1 MSAGTPGGPRLAGS
15 RHGTGREGAVGEGD
29 GGVVRGSRGR
39 EWKAGRGGRPELGDV
54 TSALGRTSLT
64 FPVGQ
69 LREPR
74 LVDKQR

>member
-15 RHGTGREGAVGEGD
+15 RHGTREGAVGEGD

-39 EWKAGRGGRPELGDV
+39 ERKAGRGGRRELGDV

-74 LVDKQR
+74 PVDKQR